1 MDVTDNSGSFRIT
14 AFSNFPMDNSI
25 FTPHTL
31 VKQTSFMTKISIKK
45 LRALQRNVGRGSNAW
60 ILRAWS
66 NHRSDNAPCER
77 SSHPTGVVASSSG
90 TKQTEASQAWK
101 SELNQ
106 LKVMRYCVMETI
118 LLWRWWEGGEVSKKN
133 LSQDGYDTQQLTC
146 EA

>member
-1 MDVTDNSGSFRIT
+1 MDITDNSGSFRIA
-14 AFSNFPMDNSI
+14 AFFNFPLDNSI

-45 LRALQRNVGRGSNAW
+45 SRASQRNVGRGSNAW

-77 SSHPTGVVASSSG
+77 SSHPTGVVGGIPGLEKRAKP
-90 TKQTEASQAWK
+90 T
-101 SELNQ
+101 LYCL
-106 LKVMRYCVMETI
+106 LKVMRYYVMESI
-118 LLWRWWEGGEVSKKN
+118 LLWRWWEGEEVSKMIK